1 MNKFIISVIIP
12 VYNTEKYLE
21 ETIQSV
27 VNQSLDFKKNI
38 QLILINDGS
47 KDKSEEICKK
57 YYFLYRDNIKYISLD
72 RNCGV
77 SSARNTGKTIADGK
91 YITFLDSDDLWS
103 KETFEKAVLFF
114 EKHYD
119 EIDFVSSNLMLFDA
133 VNSEHILNIELNE
146 NKILDMFTD
155 YSCIRTNCAACIF
168 KTEALQDKVFDVRQ
182 HYWEDAKFI
191 NQILLNKK
199 KFGMIA
205 DSIYFYRKRFELDS
219 ATQTY
224 EQNMNHYINDL
235 QLFFEDL
242 YREATVQCGELP
254 AMMQLL
260 TAYVVAYRFADNI
273 SIPERECEQYNR
285 ALHKILEC
293 IDDRYLCETKNAKK
307 QIRIAMLSFKYRF
320 DIREK
325 VYLKESDFYF
335 DSSKIFSLKENII
348 SVWNVYRS
356 DRYAQIEG
364 KLSLDIKVKYE
375 IIITDGEAEYPCY
388 ITEWLGEKVL
398 NAYGNNIWRLKGY
411 IAFIPNP
418 RASIL
423 RFVLKIGG
431 QRQTIPC
438 CIINKNNGRIQSIN
452 DSFHIDEEIYKR
464 ENQI

>member
-1 MNKFIISVIIP
+1 
-12 VYNTEKYLE
+12 
-21 ETIQSV
+21 
-27 VNQSLDFKKNI
+27 
-38 QLILINDGS
+38 
-47 KDKSEEICKK
+47 
-57 YYFLYRDNIKYISLD
+57 
-72 RNCGV
+72 
-77 SSARNTGKTIADGK
+77 
-91 YITFLDSDDLWS
+91 
-103 KETFEKAVLFF
+103 
-114 EKHYD
+114 
-119 EIDFVSSNLMLFDA
+119 
-133 VNSEHILNIELNE
+133 
-146 NKILDMFTD
+146 
-155 YSCIRTNCAACIF
+155 
-168 KTEALQDKVFDVRQ
+168 
-182 HYWEDAKFI
+182 
-191 NQILLNKK
+191 
-199 KFGMIA
+199 
-205 DSIYFYRKRFELDS
+205 
-219 ATQTY
+219 
-224 EQNMNHYINDL
+224 
-235 QLFFEDL
+235 
-242 YREATVQCGELP
+242 
-254 AMMQLL
+254 
-260 TAYVVAYRFADNI
+260 
-273 SIPERECEQYNR
+273 
-285 ALHKILEC
+285 
-293 IDDRYLCETKNAKK
+293 
-307 QIRIAMLSFKYRF
+307 MLSFKYRF